1 MLWKSHR
8 NSDRRKV
15 IVLTKRVKNLFKLG
29 LFTKP
34 NNRQTEIITD
44 VGEMTIG
51 LILFLIRDDWRTEK
65 QYFDSINTFL
75 DFENQTFEYNPP
87 LKYNTGEMKKIAQM
101 IYLQHQIIELKKSF
115 KFTED

>member
-1 MLWKSHR
+1 MFWESHR

-29 LFTKP
+29 VFTKP

-44 VGEMTIG
+44 VGDMTVG
-51 LILFLIRDDWRTEK
+51 LILFLIRDTWRTEK
-65 QYFDSINTFL
+65 QYFESINTFL
-75 DFENQTFEYNPP
+75 DFENQTFKHNPP
-87 LKYNTGEMKKIAQM
+87 LIYKVGHMKKTAQM

-115 KFTED
+115 KFTEN

>member
-1 MLWKSHR
+1 MFWKSNR

-15 IVLTKRVKNLFKLG
+15 IILTKRVKNLFKLG

-51 LILFLIRDDWRTEK
+51 MILFLIRDDWRTEK
-65 QYFDSINTFL
+65 QYFDSINVFL
-75 DFENQTFEYNPP
+75 NFENQTFSYNPT
-87 LKYNTGEMKKIAQM
+87 LIYKVGHMKKTAQM
-101 IYLQHQIIELKKSF
+101 IYLQHQIRELKKSF